1 MVHYITTINGLLE
14 MERTSFAREYEEFMA
29 DILHSEGL
37 HTVGESSDKL
47 SVLLKELND
56 NGFSFEFGLGK
67 RSIVFDIVHKERC
80 SNPDTKCL
88 CEDKTYHVSIILA
101 YDGFEILVSLVG
113 GEPGY
118 DVRNGDVTY
127 HNTQEKVVDEVLF
140 FKNHGVHGYIRER
153 IGNLYVFGTKHE
165 LEQWNE
171 LLSRGKVYIPKWR
184 ILKHFE

>member
-127 HNTQEKVVDEVLF
+127 HNTQEKVAAAKATLEHVE
-140 FKNHGVHGYIRER
+140 KRKSKIAGVIVKHSMLIVIGLLVCAIAMIFIRA
-153 IGNLYVFGTKHE
+153 
-165 LEQWNE
+165 
-171 LLSRGKVYIPKWR
+171 
-184 ILKHFE
+184 ILRDM